1 MKKNE
6 RILLFITITI
16 AILAVLYSYVLEP
29 YVKPLFVSGV
39 NRASNKRY
47 IEIWNRKDDIRNRS
61 KQIFSSGYWK
71 SSPQEQ
77 QTVFQELIVNIAK
90 KSGISQ
96 IKSITPI
103 TNNPHNSAYE
113 EIAMQIDLECPIE
126 PFTKFLYMAGN
137 SEVPIQVRKIQ
148 INGETGKAGVLGAQ
162 IELSSVW
169 TEVKIK

>member
-16 AILAVLYSYVLEP
+16 GILAILYSYVLEP
-29 YVKPLFVSGV
+29 YIKPLFVSGI
-39 NRASNKRY
+39 NRTLNKRY
-47 IEIWNRKDDIRNRS
+47 LEIWNRKDDIRNRS
-61 KQIFSSGYWK
+61 RQIFASDYWK

-77 QTVFQELIVNIAK
+77 QTAFKELIVNIAK

-103 TNNPHNSAYE
+103 TNSPHNSAYE
-113 EIAMQIDLECPIE
+113 EIAVQIDLECPIE
-126 PFTKFLYMAGN
+126 SFTKFLYMAGN

-148 INGETGKAGVLGAQ
+148 INGETGKTGILGAQ
-162 IELSSVW
+162 IELSSIW
-169 TEVKIK
+169 TEVKTK